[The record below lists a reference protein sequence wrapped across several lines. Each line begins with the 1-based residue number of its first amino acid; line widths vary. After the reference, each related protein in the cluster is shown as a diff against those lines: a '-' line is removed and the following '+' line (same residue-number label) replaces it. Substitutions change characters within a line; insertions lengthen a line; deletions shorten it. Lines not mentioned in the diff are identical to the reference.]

1 MTGITPEK
9 VERAQSEWKEVDLTI
24 AAQAERMSGNLRRV
38 QDYLTEMGLD
48 LSQDETYELI
58 EPGLTKAAFDKM
70 VTHGAI
76 NDVLQHYHRIIA
88 VGRDDYINT
97 YNGKRAY
104 GLERMMKYELPEA
117 EKNIAKTGIPDS
129 IQPLAR
135 RELDMVLAAWH
146 DGTLED
152 DMRRNAARAA
162 HDNFRTALSYYKQI
176 QKQEPNDNNFGKAR
190 DGLAYAD
197 MTLEMI
203 GRAGSYYKAE
213 DIPAEYGSFGGW
225 DEKAG
230 TVKFSRE
237 AVEDL
242 RRAFLIKELGV
253 KFQSAKRFQDQGHF
267 VLDASG
273 SGHGMMVMPM
283 QEIVEKLEEYGQDIH
298 DPQTY
303 KDIGT
308 DIDTFRACYQRE
320 RAAVL
325 QNDKYNLIKPEF
337 GL

>member
-1 MTGITPEK
+1 MSGITPEAL
-9 VERAQSEWKEVDLTI
+9 ERAQREWNEVDFSITKQSDRI
-24 AAQAERMSGNLRRV
+24 SSNLYRIR
-38 QDYLTEMGLD
+38 DRLTEMGLD
-48 LSQDETYELI
+48 LDQDETYELLA
-58 EPGLTKAAFDKM
+58 PGLTKAAFDAA
-70 VTHGAI
+70 VTHASI

-88 VGRDDYINT
+88 VGRDDYVNT

-104 GLERMMKYELPEA
+104 GLQRMMEYELPEA
-117 EKNIAKTGIPDS
+117 EKNIAKTGVPDS
-129 IQPLAR
+129 LEPLAR

-152 DMRRNAARAA
+152 DMRRNAIRAA
-162 HDNFRTALSYYKQI
+162 HDDFRTALSYYEQI
-176 QKQEPNDNNFGKAR
+176 QKQGPNDNNFGTAR
-190 DGLAYAD
+190 DGLSYAD
-197 MTLEMI
+197 MTIKMI
-203 GRAGSYYKAE
+203 DWAGSYYKAE
-213 DIPAEYGSFGGW
+213 DIPAKYGMFGGW

-242 RRAFLIKELGV
+242 RTGFLIKELAV
-253 KFQSAKRFQDQGHF
+253 KFQSAKKFQDQGHF

-283 QEIVEKLEEYGQDIH
+283 QEIAEKLQEYGRDIH

-308 DIDTFRACYQRE
+308 DIDTFRKCYQRE

-325 QNDKYNLIKPEF
+325 PNDQYRLIKPEF
-337 GL
+337 AL